1 MSIRLKKNS
10 FISKQDHLE
19 KIQHEDDDDEDSMIE
34 LGQIGILSSSKA
46 SLRYRSS
53 VKLSEL
59 SASQQRFGSIKI
71 KQNDEDNKLLA
82 NQTEFLDQKKD
93 LAAAAA
99 TNDAAP
105 GVDETEIIESQ
116 TCLDKLKM
124 FKGYWFGIL
133 SAFAFCL
140 SQVILKRAKWLVGSD
155 HSTIRYT
162 ITLIIMFTILK
173 YKNMKIMGPRNQLRL
188 LLFRGFCGSI
198 GLITVYF
205 SLMLLNPSDVVTLM
219 HGSIIITGI
228 LSRIFLKEKLTI
240 AHFIGL
246 MLTIMGVIFI
256 SKPSVLFSNDNI
268 IINNDDYEN
277 NNNNNNNNNNT
288 LINNTTFSI
297 IDCNNSTNCLK
308 DLNFNDLKP
317 ILGVSLALCGSCAGG
332 IVYLVLKKVSTNSK

>member
-10 FISKQDHLE
+10 FNSKQDHLE

-59 SASQQRFGSIKI
+59 SASQQRFGSIKLR
-71 KQNDEDNKLLA
+71 QNDEDNKLLA
-82 NQTEFLDQKKD
+82 NQTDFLDQKKD
-93 LAAAAA
+93 LAAGAAAAAA
-99 TNDAAP
+99 TATPDAAL

-268 IINNDDYEN
+268 IINNDYEN
-277 NNNNNNNNNNT
+277 NNNNKT
-288 LINNTTFSI
+288 LINNKTFSI

-332 IVYLVLKKVSTNSK
+332 IVYLVLKKVSTN

>member
-10 FISKQDHLE
+10 FNSKQDHLE

-59 SASQQRFGSIKI
+59 SASQQRFGSIKL

-82 NQTEFLDQKKD
+82 NQTDFLDQKKD
-93 LAAAAA
+93 LAAGAAAAAA
-99 TNDAAP
+99 TATPDAAL

-268 IINNDDYEN
+268 IINNDYEN
-277 NNNNNNNNNNT
+277 NNNNKT
-288 LINNTTFSI
+288 LINNKTFSI

-332 IVYLVLKKVSTNSK
+332 IVYLVLKKVITI

>member
-10 FISKQDHLE
+10 FNSKQDHLE

-59 SASQQRFGSIKI
+59 SASQQRFGSIKL

-82 NQTEFLDQKKD
+82 NQTDFLDQKKD
-93 LAAAAA
+93 LAAGAAAAAA
-99 TNDAAP
+99 TATPDAAL

-268 IINNDDYEN
+268 IINNDYEN
-277 NNNNNNNNNNT
+277 NNNNKT
-288 LINNTTFSI
+288 LINNKTFSI

-332 IVYLVLKKVSTNSK
+332 IVYLVLKKVSTN

>member
-1 MSIRLKKNS
+1 
-10 FISKQDHLE
+10 
-19 KIQHEDDDDEDSMIE
+19 MIE

-59 SASQQRFGSIKI
+59 SASQQRFGSIKL

-82 NQTEFLDQKKD
+82 NQTDFLDQKKD
-93 LAAAAA
+93 LAAGAAAAAA
-99 TNDAAP
+99 TATPDAAL

-268 IINNDDYEN
+268 IINNDYEN
-277 NNNNNNNNNNT
+277 NNNNKT
-288 LINNTTFSI
+288 LINNKTFSI

-332 IVYLVLKKVSTNSK
+332 IVYLVLKKVSTN